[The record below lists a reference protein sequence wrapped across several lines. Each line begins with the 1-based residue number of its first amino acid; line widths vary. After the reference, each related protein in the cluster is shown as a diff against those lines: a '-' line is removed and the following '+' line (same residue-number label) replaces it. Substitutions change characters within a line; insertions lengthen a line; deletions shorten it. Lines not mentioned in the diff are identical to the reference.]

1 MMLRKLYDWTMRMA
15 ASRGAEPTLAA
26 VSFAESSF
34 FPIPPDVLLIP
45 TVIARPPRW
54 VRIAA
59 VCTIASVLGA
69 FVGYAIGALLF
80 EALAQPILDAYGA
93 GESFEKL
100 KAWYGEY
107 GNWAVLGAA
116 LTPFPYKVITIF
128 SGAVGMN
135 LLAFAVVSVIGR
147 AARFFLVAWLCA
159 RYGPP
164 VREFIERYLGILT
177 IAFMVLLVGGFYLVR
192 QLAQ

>member
-1 MMLRKLYDWTMRMA
+1 MLRKLYDWTMRMA
-15 ASRGAEPTLAA
+15 ASRGAVPTLAG

-45 TVIARPPRW
+45 PVIARPPLW
-54 VRIAA
+54 IRIAF
-59 VCTIASVLGA
+59 VCTAASILGA

-80 EALAQPILDAYGA
+80 EAIAQPILDAYGA
-93 GESFEKL
+93 EDSFEKL
-100 KAWYGEY
+100 KAWYDEY
-107 GNWAVLGAA
+107 GNWAVLAAA

-135 LLAFAVVSVIGR
+135 FIAFTIVSIIGR
-147 AARFFLVAWLCA
+147 GARFFLVAWLCA

-164 VREFIERYLGILT
+164 VREFIEKYLGILT
-177 IAFMVLLVGGFYLVR
+177 IVFTVLLIGGFYLVR
-192 QLAQ
+192 QIAH